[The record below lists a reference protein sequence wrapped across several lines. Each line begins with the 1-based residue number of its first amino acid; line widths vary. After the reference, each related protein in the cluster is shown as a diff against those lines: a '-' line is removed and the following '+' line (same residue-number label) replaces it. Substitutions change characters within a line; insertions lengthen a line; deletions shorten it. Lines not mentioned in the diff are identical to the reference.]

1 MTDYRGNAKKD
12 ANLQA
17 FLAILE
23 KRAGFAENSCRFA
36 GISKFWFRTRKKH
49 ADLQEFYAIKVVG
62 GAVNE
67 NGTTLEYRKL
77 NAKGQLAIVLIF
89 GLLMLVGC
97 SKSSPNTVMNEVDH
111 TMISYEQYR
120 ALFRNMAAQLE
131 LPSSKLIEKTDDINL
146 VAIDKEFSLGKK
158 SILTLDGEQSNTE
171 TQERIYYQ
179 DGNQVITVIDLIYLN
194 ASLGKDMIF
203 WPTKQTNTYNE
214 HDFLHNYDE
223 CMISYDNIL
232 VKISRVS
239 PEGGLNFSEMQ
250 QTVQAVASYLQSY
263 KP

>member
-1 MTDYRGNAKKD
+1 M
-12 ANLQA
+12 
-17 FLAILE
+17 
-23 KRAGFAENSCRFA
+23 KRIPLLN
-36 GISKFWFRTRKKH
+36 TRK
-49 ADLQEFYAIKVVG
+49 LKV
-62 GAVNE
+62 
-67 NGTTLEYRKL
+67 
-77 NAKGQLAIVLIF
+77 KGQLAIVLIF

-97 SKSSPNTVMNEVDH
+97 SKSSPNTAMNEVDH

-146 VAIDKEFSLGKK
+146 VAIDKEFSLGKRA
-158 SILTLDGEQSNTE
+158 ILTLDGEESNTE

-179 DGNQVITVIDLIYLN
+179 DKKQVITVIDLVYLN

-203 WPTKQTNTYNE
+203 WPTNSTDTYNE

-223 CMISYDNIL
+223 CMISYNNIL
-232 VKISRVS
+232 VKISRIS
-239 PEGGLNFSEMQ
+239 PKGGLDFSEMR

-263 KP
+263 KR

>member
-1 MTDYRGNAKKD
+1 MKMIPLLNTQKLR
-12 ANLQA
+12 
-17 FLAILE
+17 
-23 KRAGFAENSCRFA
+23 S
-36 GISKFWFRTRKKH
+36 RKK
-49 ADLQEFYAIKVVG
+49 
-62 GAVNE
+62 
-67 NGTTLEYRKL
+67 
-77 NAKGQLAIVLIF
+77 LAIVLIF
-89 GLLMLVGC
+89 GLLMLVCC
-97 SKSSPNTVMNEVDH
+97 SKSSPPSYAMNEVDH

-146 VAIDKEFSLGKK
+146 VAIDKEFSLGKR

-179 DGNQVITVIDLIYLN
+179 DKKQVITVIDLVYLN
-194 ASLGKDMIF
+194 TSLGKDMIF
-203 WPTKQTNTYNE
+203 WPTNSTDTYNE

-223 CMISYDNIL
+223 CMLSYDNIL

-239 PEGGLNFSEMQ
+239 PEGSLDFSEMQ
-250 QTVQAVASYLQSY
+250 QTVQAVSSYLQSY

>member
-1 MTDYRGNAKKD
+1 MKMIPLLN
-12 ANLQA
+12 
-17 FLAILE
+17 
-23 KRAGFAENSCRFA
+23 
-36 GISKFWFRTRKKH
+36 TRKLK
-49 ADLQEFYAIKVVG
+49 
-62 GAVNE
+62 
-67 NGTTLEYRKL
+67 
-77 NAKGQLAIVLIF
+77 AKGQLAIVLIF

-97 SKSSPNTVMNEVDH
+97 SKSSPPSYAMNEVDP

-146 VAIDKEFSLGKK
+146 VAIDKEFSLGKR

-223 CMISYDNIL
+223 CMISYNNIL

-250 QTVQAVASYLQSY
+250 QTVQAVSSYLQSY
-263 KP
+263 KL